1 MGEPKIGWKAFNAQ
15 RADYLRAYQKQYHLD
30 HADKKRER
38 ARVWYSTNKDEALTR
53 QRLYRETNPL
63 TPEQKARRTK
73 VAAELRASNPEE
85 TTRRKRLQHLKRRA
99 AGVISMADVE
109 RLMASPVCAACGSTD
124 KPEIDHILPI
134 ALGGTS
140 DPGNLQILCAPC
152 NRSKGAKHPSD
163 WNGRRIR
170 G

>member
-1 MGEPKIGWKAFNAQ
+1 MGAPKIGWKAYNAQ

-30 HADKKRER
+30 HADRKKAV
-38 ARVWYSTNKDEALTR
+38 ARTWYAKNKADALAR
-53 QRLYRETNPL
+53 QKLYREVNPL
-63 TPEQKARRTK
+63 TPEQKQRRTK
-73 VAAELRASNPEE
+73 VAANLRAANPEE
-85 TTRRKRLQHLKRRA
+85 TTRKKRLQHLKRRA
-99 AGVISMADVE
+99 AGVIAIVDVD
-109 RLMASPVCAACGSTD
+109 RLMASPACASCGSTE

-140 DPGNLQILCAPC
+140 EPGNLQILCAPC